1 MANLVDTVK
10 EAVFWYAASHD
21 NIKMFKLVDDVEQV
35 YAVNILDTHNRQ
47 KNAGVVVIARV
58 QGDLVIIEEDL
69 TDRPLVDRL
78 VAAGVPRDK
87 IIMAYMGEP
96 VPEPN

>member
-1 MANLVDTVK
+1 MDRLADTVR
-10 EAVFWYAASHD
+10 ETVFWYAASHD
-21 NIKMFKLVDDVEQV
+21 NFQLFKLANEADQV
-35 YAVNILDTHNRQ
+35 YAVTILDTKNRQ
-47 KNAGVVVIARV
+47 KDAQVVVIARV

-78 VAAGVPRDK
+78 VAAGIPRDK

>member
-1 MANLVDTVK
+1 MARLAEIVK
-10 EAVFWYAASHD
+10 EAVFWVGVSRDH
-21 NIKMFKLVDDVEQV
+21 IKAYKFADDVQQV
-35 YAVNILDTHNRQ
+35 YAVNMLDESNRQ
-47 KNAGVVVIARV
+47 QDAIAAVIARV

>member
-1 MANLVDTVK
+1 MAGLAEIVK
-10 EAVFWYAASHD
+10 EAVFWVGVSRDH
-21 NIKMFKLVDDVEQV
+21 IKAYKFADDAQQV
-35 YAVNILDTHNRQ
+35 YAVNMLDESNRQ
-47 KNAGVVVIARV
+47 QDAIAAVIARV

>member
-1 MANLVDTVK
+1 MDHLVETVK
-10 EAVFWYAASHD
+10 ETVFWYAGSSPHTKTFRLENEAEH
-21 NIKMFKLVDDVEQV
+21 I
-35 YAVNILDTHNRQ
+35 YAVTILDTKNRQ
-47 KNAGVVVIARV
+47 LDASVVVIARV
-58 QGDLVIIEEDL
+58 QGDWVIIEEDL

-87 IIMAYMGEP
+87 IILAYMGEP

>member
-1 MANLVDTVK
+1 MDHLAEIVK
-10 EAVFWYAASHD
+10 EVVFWYAGSSPHTKTFRLE
-21 NIKMFKLVDDVEQV
+21 NETEHV
-35 YAVNILDTHNRQ
+35 YAVTILDTQNRQ
-47 KNAGVVVIARV
+47 LDASVVVIARV